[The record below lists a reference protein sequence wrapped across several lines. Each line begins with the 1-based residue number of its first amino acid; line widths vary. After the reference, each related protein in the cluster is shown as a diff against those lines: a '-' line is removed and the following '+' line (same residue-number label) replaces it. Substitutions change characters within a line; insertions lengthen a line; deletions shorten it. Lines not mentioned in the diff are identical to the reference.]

1 MQDTA
6 FHLLSSGA
14 PTDEDYSRNGP
25 QYAFK
30 DD

>member
-6 FHLLSSGA
+6 FHLLSLGG
-14 PTDEDYSRNGP
+14 PYEDYSRNGP